1 MMKNQFIKSV
11 KESLKHWYL
20 FLIVGILL
28 IGTGIWTITSPVES
42 YMALS
47 TIFSLTFLISGII
60 EIVFAFLNKERI
72 DNWGWTLVFGF
83 LNALIGIMLLTNP
96 LISATTLPIYVG
108 FLIMFRSFGAIGT
121 ALDLKNYGNLEWGSL
136 MLIGVISLFFSFFLI
151 WNPLFTGISIIIWT
165 GLALISSGI
174 FNIYLSIKIRNIH
187 KKIQKLSIE

>member
-1 MMKNQFIKSV
+1 MKNQFIKSV

-60 EIVFAFLNKERI
+60 EIVFALLNKERI

>member
-1 MMKNQFIKSV
+1 MKNQFIKSV

-28 IGTGIWTITSPVES
+28 IGTGIWAFTSPVES

-47 TIFSLTFLISGII
+47 TIFSITFLISGII
-60 EIVFAFLNKERI
+60 EIVFALSNKERI

-151 WNPLFTGISIIIWT
+151 WNPLFAGISIIIWT
-165 GLALISSGI
+165 GLAFITSGI

-187 KKIQKLSIE
+187 KKIKKLSKE

>member
-1 MMKNQFIKSV
+1 MKNQFIKSV